1 MPPDIPTDL
10 DAGRRRIDAELA
22 QIEFTLPGSITTRI
36 VTCGRATC
44 RCATDPEQRHGP
56 YIQWS
61 RTVKGGTVDKMLTP
75 QRLDRRT
82 RVLGRRP
89 GQCDATD
96 QHHCLANLVNR
107 VVGARRIAAANRS
120 YSIVT
125 EPAGAAMGQLQ
136 RGSAVSVGCPAKV
149 SSCPLD
155 QPSTVR
161 TAGRFEGSTL
171 SRWLLPGPRRTRV

>member
-61 RTVKGGTVDKMLTP
+61 RTVKGRTVNKKLTP
-75 QRLDRRT
+75 EQLERYQPWIDSTRRLRD
-82 RVLGRRP
+82 
-89 GQCDATD
+89 
-96 QHHCLANLVNR
+96 LAH
-107 VVGARRIAAANRS
+107 
-120 YSIVT
+120 
-125 EPAGAAMGQLQ
+125 QL
-136 RGSAVSVGCPAKV
+136 
-149 SSCPLD
+149 
-155 QPSTVR
+155 
-161 TAGRFEGSTL
+161 ETL
-171 SRWLLPGPRRTRV
+171 SLEAMRTSEDWNR